1 MKLSKIAFASLFVAS
16 TAFAHQFFPM
26 KTDNGYKVGF
36 WADDHWGQYQSDR
49 VFGISAYDANGKRLK
64 AGYDYLNNK
73 IFIEGNPSV
82 ATMNYDFGYY
92 TFTKDGK
99 HYAFARNEITDI
111 TGANEV
117 TQTRKIYKLGKSIY
131 EWNEASSKALGLK
144 FEIVPLENPLVKK
157 VGDKLKVLVLLDGK
171 PVSGVEFEDQNDDI
185 DGVVTDKNGQA
196 TLTLTKPQDGLQII
210 AAGIKI
216 PYNLDRYGDTL
227 QLTATLSFKSK

>member
-1 MKLSKIAFASLFVAS
+1 MKLSKLAFASILVAS
-16 TAFAHQFFPM
+16 QALAHQFFPM
-26 KTDNGYKVGF
+26 KTSDGYKVGF

-49 VFGISAYDANGKRLK
+49 VFGISAKDFKGKKLK

-82 ATMNYDFGYY
+82 ASMSYDFGYY

-99 HYAFARNEITDI
+99 HYAQARNEITDI

-117 TQTRKIYKLGKSIY
+117 IQTRKIFKIGKSIFA
-131 EWNEASSKALGLK
+131 WDEASSKAMGLK
-144 FEIVPLENPLVKK
+144 FEIIPLENPLEKK
-157 VGDKLKVLVLLDGK
+157 AGDKLKLQVLLDGK
-171 PVSGVEFEDQNDDI
+171 PISGVEFEDQNDDI
-185 DGVVTDKNGQA
+185 DGIVTDANGIA
-196 TLTLTKPQDGLQII
+196 TITLSKAQDGLQII
-210 AAGIKI
+210 AAGIKL